1 MSKHSQ
7 QMAMYRA
14 MAQRQQMAY
23 QPQYQ
28 MPQIPPTQQQ
38 PRYQMPQLQPIV
50 VQAPAMPKSMGMSVG
65 GHIGWA
71 ILTFFTMGIAAPF
84 WARAASRKHR
94 SFRY

>member
-23 QPQYQ
+23 QQPMAYPAPQYQ
-28 MPQIPPTQQQ
+28 GVP
-38 PRYQMPQLQPIV
+38 QPIV
-50 VQAPAMPKSMGMSVG
+50 VQAPPMPKAMGMSAA